1 MPHGGSVDAG
11 DHHRF
16 PGGDLGAFSLT
27 KQAVQLGYCPRG
39 MWNLHTSERE
49 VGQIYVPNVNWMLLG
64 AVVALVVGF
73 RSSSALASAYGIAV
87 TLTMMI
93 DTVLAFVVVRAL
105 WRWRLGWA
113 VAFVVLF
120 LSSISPSSAPTA

>member
-1 MPHGGSVDAG
+1 VHV
-11 DHHRF
+11 
-16 PGGDLGAFSLT
+16 
-27 KQAVQLGYCPRG
+27 V
-39 MWNLHTSERE
+39 HTSERE